1 MPSTLFLYSWIGGA
15 PGTVAARIAASS
27 ITRSPALSQITD
39 VARGGHLGRGEL
51 GVGVVDVE
59 PGAVG
64 EDDVGRAEVVELGVA
79 RRVHVGADRSNPR
92 ASRSGD
98 STS

>member
-1 MPSTLFLYSWIGGA
+1 MPSTLFLYIWIRGA

-27 ITRSPALSQITD
+27 ITRSPALSQMHD
-39 VARGGHLGRGEL
+39 VARGGDLGRGEL
-51 GVGVVDVE
+51 GVRVVDVE
-59 PGAVG
+59 PGTVG
-64 EDDVGRAEVVELGVA
+64 QDDVGGAEVVDLGVDA
-79 RRVHVGADRSNPR
+79 APQRGADRSNPR